1 MKKTAD
7 APDVRFFILIF
18 HLNKL
23 WNLYPY
29 LYVLK
34 FKILLMGSY
43 IILLNDLQNRNYS
56 LKSKLIHE
64 QLRHG
69 TYHFGYSK
77 KFLLV
82 LSEYKKLHSFFKVSS
97 VVDVSQKELIKWYVQ
112 GQLGDPKFRAFY
124 LAIKD
129 IGNAKDMEDQIHDDS
144 QDDENALESIVHD
157 EKDYII
163 SQYGDGWSYK
173 TFIDG
178 EKIFLISN
186 DLDNLKKKVKAKRLP
201 LD

>member
-1 MKKTAD
+1 
-7 APDVRFFILIF
+7 
-18 HLNKL
+18 
-23 WNLYPY
+23 
-29 LYVLK
+29 
-34 FKILLMGSY
+34 MG
-43 IILLNDLQNRNYS
+43 IDIVALDDLQNRAYS

-64 QLRHG
+64 QIRHG
-69 TYHFGYSK
+69 TYHFGYFK

-82 LSEYKKLHSFFKVSS
+82 INEYKKHHSFFKVSS
-97 VVDVSQKELIKWYVQ
+97 VVDVSQQELIRWYVQ
-112 GQLGDPKFRAFY
+112 GQLGNPRFRGFY

-129 IGNAKDMEDQIHDDS
+129 IDNAKAMEDPINDDS
-144 QDDENALESIVHD
+144 QDCDENAPESIAHD